1 MGSGMSKN
9 KRRAVAESVHDH
21 KYHLVNGE
29 RGPFSW
35 LCVYCGMPADTKEHY
50 PPISRVSDYESLG
63 GVIFIKFP
71 CCSHCNSIAG
81 SYLDDTI
88 LARIERVKDRMQQ
101 KWNKRFKAEEWDD
114 EEFEELGRNL
124 QSYVSTETAKDLKL
138 KNKIEY
144 YVGIDTLID
153 QIYLIYG
160 DDYE

>member
-1 MGSGMSKN
+1 
-9 KRRAVAESVHDH
+9 
-21 KYHLVNGE
+21 
-29 RGPFSW
+29 
-35 LCVYCGMPADTKEHY
+35 
-50 PPISRVSDYESLG
+50 
-63 GVIFIKFP
+63 
-71 CCSHCNSIAG
+71 
-81 SYLDDTI
+81 
-88 LARIERVKDRMQQ
+88 MQQ